1 MGVDEGNILVMD
13 GCKKDNG
20 KLFNNVWFCSG

>member
-1 MGVDEGNILVMD
+1 MGIDEGNILVMD